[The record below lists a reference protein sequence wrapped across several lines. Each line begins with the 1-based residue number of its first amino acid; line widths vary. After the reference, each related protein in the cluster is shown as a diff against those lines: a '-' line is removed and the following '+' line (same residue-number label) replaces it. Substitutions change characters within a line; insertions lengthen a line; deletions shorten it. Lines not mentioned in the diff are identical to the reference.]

1 MDIKKISLSQ
11 KGTTDLDIWL
21 VEDHRLPI
29 INIEFA
35 FIGGASLDGDQHGLA
50 YLMAALLDEGAG
62 DLDDQEFHKALDETA
77 THLYFSATR
86 DIINGSIKMLTKHK
100 ERAADLLNMAMFA
113 PTFAEEACERVKA
126 QVVASIRSAST
137 SPTDI
142 AAKKLMKLAF
152 GNHVYGNLVK
162 GSEQT
167 IATITQADLQATT
180 KQNFNAAHPYL
191 VIVGDVTE
199 AEAEQLVMRI
209 FAGRKVGKD
218 NVATIAEAGFA
229 GIGKTETHYVDVPQA
244 VVNFAL
250 PSIAQDDPDFMTVLV
265 LNHILG
271 GGGFSS
277 RLMEEIREKRGLT
290 YGIHTSLMPLKHGSL
305 ITGSAAT
312 SADKMAETVKILRQ
326 EIAKMHE
333 SGVTDEELENAKT
346 YLTGAYPLRFDTGSK
361 IAHQLLSMQYFN
373 FGIDFIDQR
382 NSLVNKVTKQGV
394 ARMAAG
400 LLDVENMAQVIVGPN
415 ETD

>member
-1 MDIKKISLSQ
+1 MDIKQLSLSQ
-11 KGTTDLDIWL
+11 KDAADLDIWL

-35 FIGGASLDGDQHGLA
+35 FIGGASLDGDKHGLA

-77 THLYFSATR
+77 THLHFSATR
-86 DIINGSIKMLTKHK
+86 DIINGSIKMLKKHK

-113 PTFAEEACERVKA
+113 PTFAEDASERVKA
-126 QVVASIRSAST
+126 QIVASIRSAST
-137 SPTDI
+137 SPTEI
-142 AAKKLMKLAF
+142 AAKRMMKLAF
-152 GNHVYGNLVK
+152 GDHVYGNLVK
-162 GSEQT
+162 GSEETLNT
-167 IATITQADLQATT
+167 INRADLQKTT
-180 KQNFNAAHPYL
+180 LQNFNAAHPYL
-191 VIVGDVTE
+191 VIVGDVNET
-199 AEAEQLVMRI
+199 EAEQLVMRI
-209 FAGRKVGKD
+209 FAGRKLGSD
-218 NVATIAEAGFA
+218 NVDAIAEAEFA
-229 GIGKTETHYVDVPQA
+229 GIGKSETHHMDVPQA

-250 PSIAQDDPDFMTVLV
+250 PSIAQNDPDFMTVLV

-312 SADKMAETVKILRQ
+312 SADKMDETIKILRQ

-333 SGVTDEELENAKT
+333 GGVTDEELENAKT
-346 YLTGAYPLRFDTGSK
+346 YLTGAYPLRFDTGAK

-382 NSLVNKVTKQGV
+382 NNLVNKVTKQDV
-394 ARMAAG
+394 ARMAER
-400 LLDVENMAQVIVGPN
+400 LLDVKNMAQVTVGPT

>member
-1 MDIKKISLSQ
+1 MEIKKLSLSQ
-11 KGTTDLDIWL
+11 ENASDLDVWL

-29 INIEFA
+29 VNIEFA

-62 DLDDQEFHKALDETA
+62 DLDDQAFHKALDETA
-77 THLYFSATR
+77 THLHFSATR
-86 DIINGSIKMLTKHK
+86 DIINGSIKMLKKHK

-113 PTFAEEACERVKA
+113 PTFAEEAVDRVKA
-126 QVVASIRSAST
+126 QIVASIRSAS
-137 SPTDI
+137 SNPSEI
-142 AAKKLMKLAF
+142 AAKKLMKLSF
-152 GNHVYGNLVK
+152 GDHVYGNLVK
-162 GSEQT
+162 GSE
-167 IATITQADLQATT
+167 ACLNTITQTDLQKASG
-180 KQNFNAAHPYL
+180 QNFCSSHPYL
-191 VIVGDVTE
+191 VIVGDVNET
-199 AEAEQLVMRI
+199 EAEQLVTRI
-209 FAGRKVGKD
+209 FAGRKCTVS
-218 NVATIAEAGFA
+218 NENIIPEADFA
-229 GIGKTETHYVDVPQA
+229 GIGKTENHYMDVPQA

-250 PSIAQDDPDFMTVLV
+250 PSIPQNDPDFMTLLV

-312 SADKMAETVKILRQ
+312 SAEKMSETIRILRD
-326 EIAKMHE
+326 EIAKMHD

-373 FGIDFIDQR
+373 FGIDFINQR
-382 NSLVNKVTKQGV
+382 NEYVNKVSEADV
-394 ARMAAG
+394 AKMATR
-400 LLDVENMAQVIVGPN
+400 LLDVKNMAQVVVSP
-415 ETD
+415 DVKP

>member
-1 MDIKKISLSQ
+1 MEIKQLSLSQ
-11 KGTTDLDIWL
+11 KNASDLDVWL

-62 DLDDQEFHKALDETA
+62 DLDDQAFHKALDETA
-77 THLYFSATR
+77 THLHFSATR
-86 DIINGSIKMLTKHK
+86 DIINGSIKMLKKHK

-113 PTFAEEACERVKA
+113 PTFADDAVERVKA
-126 QVVASIRSAST
+126 QIAASIRSAS
-137 SPTDI
+137 SNPSEI
-142 AAKKLMKLAF
+142 AAKKLMKLSF
-152 GNHVYGNLVK
+152 GDHVYGNLVK
-162 GSEQT
+162 GSEET
-167 IATITQADLQATT
+167 INTISQADLLQTSS
-180 KQNFNAAHPYL
+180 QNFCSNHPYL
-191 VIVGDVTE
+191 VIVGDVNE
-199 AEAEQLVMRI
+199 AEAEQLITRI
-209 FAGRKVGKD
+209 FAGRESSGED
-218 NVATIAEAGFA
+218 ANTIPEADFA
-229 GIGKTETHYVDVPQA
+229 GIGKSITHHMDVPQA

-250 PSIAQDDPDFMTVLV
+250 PSIPQNDPDFMTLLV

-312 SADKMAETVKILRQ
+312 SADKMPETIKILRE
-326 EIAKMHE
+326 EIVKMHDT
-333 SGVTDEELENAKT
+333 SVTAEELKNAKT
-346 YLTGAYPLRFDTGSK
+346 YLTGAYPLRFDTGAK

-373 FGIDFIDQR
+373 FGVDFIDRR
-382 NSLVNKVTKQGV
+382 NDYVNKVSEQDV
-394 ARMAAG
+394 AKMATR
-400 LLDVENMAQVIVGPN
+400 LLDVNNMAQVVVSPD
-415 ETD
+415 ETP

>member
-1 MDIKKISLSQ
+1 MDIKQISFSQ
-11 KGTTDLDIWL
+11 KDAADLDIWL

-50 YLMAALLDEGAG
+50 YLMASLLDEGAG
-62 DLDDQEFHKALDETA
+62 DLDGQEFHKALDETA
-77 THLYFSATR
+77 THLHFSATR
-86 DIINGSIKMLTKHK
+86 DIINGSIKMLKKHK
-100 ERAADLLNMAMFA
+100 ERAADLLHMAMFA
-113 PTFAEEACERVKA
+113 PTFTDEATDRVKA
-126 QVVASIRSAST
+126 QVIASIRSAST
-137 SPTDI
+137 SPTEI
-142 AAKKLMKLAF
+142 AAKKMMKLAF
-152 GNHVYGNLVK
+152 GDHVYGNLVK
-162 GSEQT
+162 GSEET

-180 KQNFNAAHPYL
+180 KQNFNAAHPYM
-191 VIVGDVTE
+191 VIVGDVSE
-199 AEAEQLVMRI
+199 QEAEQLVMRI
-209 FAGRKVGKD
+209 FAGRKISKD
-218 NVATIAEAGFA
+218 NIDAIAEAEFA
-229 GIGKTETHYVDVPQA
+229 GIGKSEHHHMDVPQA

-250 PSIAQDDPDFMTVLV
+250 PSIPQNDPDFMTLLV

-312 SADKMAETVKILRQ
+312 SADKMDETVKILRQ
-326 EIAKMHE
+326 EIIKMHDA
-333 SGVTDEELENAKT
+333 GVTAEELDNAKT

-373 FGIDFIDQR
+373 FGIDFINQR
-382 NSLVNKVTKQGV
+382 NNLINKVSKQDVGRIA
-394 ARMAAG
+394 AR
-400 LLDVENMAQVIVGPN
+400 LLDVENMAQVIVGP
-415 ETD
+415 TKH